1 MKLLTKTTLYIATLS
16 MFLFFI
22 MGISFFHI
30 LKRISLTELD
40 RTLVEIRQD
49 VLMSFPLI
57 LDGTIGHLP
66 GIDTF
71 SLTLVNSGSQSIAGI
86 RENDHGHYRY
96 NGGTVMGDTVMFD
109 LESGQYRTYRYMV
122 FPVFNGKE
130 YEVKLFRST
139 TPVDLLVERVTLMMT
154 LMVIFFMGGIFLLN
168 RYIFTS
174 LWKDFFQAL
183 EKLRRFDT
191 EKEPVVLKEP
201 DIEEFAELNRV
212 LERMT
217 RRLASDY
224 RELKEYT
231 DHTTHELQTPLA
243 VIRTKTELLLQSENL
258 GPEEVQLIQSINR
271 SADHLSRLNSALAL
285 ITRIDNRQFTG
296 REEIRFASLLDEHL
310 EMLQELI
317 EMRGIT
323 VEREYREE
331 VPVVMDPGLARI
343 LVANLLKNAVIHNE
357 DDGTITLLLDGDR
370 LAICNEGPPLPF
382 DRGEL
387 FRRFVRDTRHPG
399 NFGLGLWLVRK
410 ICEYY
415 GFGIDYGY
423 RDNRHCFKLRF
434 RN

>member
-22 MGISFFHI
+22 MGIIFFHI

-40 RTLVEIRQD
+40 RALYEIRKD
-49 VLMSFPLI
+49 VEKSFPLI

-66 GIDTF
+66 GIDSF
-71 SLTLVNSGSQSIAGI
+71 SLAPADQPLSADGTL
-86 RENDHGHYRY
+86 
-96 NGGTVMGDTVMFD
+96 MGDTVMFD

-122 FPVFNGKE
+122 FPVE
-130 YEVKLFRST
+130 YGRTYRVKLYRST
-139 TPVDLLVERVTLMMT
+139 TPADLLVERVTLMMT
-154 LMVIFFMGGIFLLN
+154 LMVILFLGGIFLLN
-168 RYIFTS
+168 RFIFTS

-183 EKLRRFDT
+183 DRLRRFDK

-243 VIRTKTELLLQSENL
+243 VIRTKTELLLQSANL
-258 GPEEVQLIQSINR
+258 GAEEIQLIQSINR
-271 SADHLSRLNSALAL
+271 SADHLTRLNSALAL
-285 ITRIDNRQFTG
+285 ITRIENRQFTG
-296 REEIRFASLLDEHL
+296 TEEIRLSLLLDEHF

-317 EMRGIT
+317 EMRGISI
-323 VEREYREE
+323 ERDYRDELE
-331 VPVVMDPGLARI
+331 VVMDPGLARI
-343 LVANLLKNAVIHNE
+343 LVGNLLKNAVIHNR
-357 DDGTITLLLDGDR
+357 DGGKITLRLGEDG
-370 LAICNEGPPLPF
+370 LVICNDGPPLPF

-387 FRRFVRDTRHPG
+387 FRRFVRDTRRQG

-415 GFGIDYGY
+415 GFRIDYDY
-423 RDNRHCFKLRF
+423 REKRHCFLLQF
-434 RN
+434 ATNPVGQ